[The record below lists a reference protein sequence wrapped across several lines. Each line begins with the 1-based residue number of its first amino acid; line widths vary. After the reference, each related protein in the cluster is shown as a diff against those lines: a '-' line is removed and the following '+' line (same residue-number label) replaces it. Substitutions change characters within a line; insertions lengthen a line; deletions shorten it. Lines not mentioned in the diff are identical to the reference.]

1 MSKPHNHKPVPLSPD
16 PRRRLLR
23 WLREWAVLQALETDD
38 AAVPV
43 GEDREPPLAIFSE
56 PPPMPLPTSI
66 PRPGEIRLLQPRS
79 TAAPVF
85 VAIAGPLPGQP
96 ADACL
101 CVPFGRLTEPATPD
115 ELASGRAEA
124 PVQVLCL
131 WNARLVAPEQ
141 LAGSWI
147 ADRLA
152 NEARERLDH
161 AMLAWQTT
169 GSVPAELR
177 DAIGPPLY
185 HPDDPRR
192 VYRYLERQRISE
204 ALAAAPRANI
214 IDYPSGHERQSLPQA
229 AEDRDPYG
237 N

>member
-66 PRPGEIRLLQPRS
+66 PRPGEIRLQQPRS

-115 ELASGRAEA
+115 ELVSGRAEA

-152 NEARERLDH
+152 NEARERLDR
-161 AMLAWQTT
+161 A
-169 GSVPAELR
+169 
-177 DAIGPPLY
+177 
-185 HPDDPRR
+185 PRR
-192 VYRYLERQRISE
+192 GYRYLERQRISE